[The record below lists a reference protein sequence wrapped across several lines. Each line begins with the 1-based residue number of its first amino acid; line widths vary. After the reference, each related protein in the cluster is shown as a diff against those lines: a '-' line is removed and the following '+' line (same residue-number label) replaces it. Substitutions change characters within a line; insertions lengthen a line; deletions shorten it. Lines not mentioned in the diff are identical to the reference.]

1 MSAEKPKKRKYN
13 HWTKFVSEITLD
25 AEIQKAERS
34 RRMALRFQPIAI
46 FAPLGAILMLAQAQA
61 PKSMH
66 NSTNSVQRQA
76 VQLLDEASAQAGTL
90 QPSSQAGLF
99 FVIGKTYAVIDRAKS
114 RAAYE
119 AAYQNFQASIAADG
133 DKGGIMGFMGGDLI
147 MATVEAAPMAVEHS
161 LPPDQ
166 PLRDIALEC
175 LVRRYAHQ
183 KSWNRAIELLGT
195 MESDER
201 MTSPVRDLLAALS
214 RQDDRDRV
222 FRLVLDAYTQTTH
235 RQVGTGSPDD
245 LGTLLL
251 RYWRKLSPGLVQQ
264 AIDELLKQSKDGD
277 GIVMK
282 SPRGTVTFSSYQF
295 RLFQILP
302 VLKTI
307 DPDRANQLL
316 KDETSTAALLATYPE
331 GQLSVDSS
339 LKDTNNAA
347 NQLSHVSY
355 SYVHGPISVSSAP
368 ARMDLERTADEFIA
382 TANKYPDSAIA
393 NASRISDSMLRIRV
407 LVEIAQAIATI
418 GPAAA
423 KRALYE
429 ALKSPSDQ
437 DEGWHVWK
445 EATEVAVQLKDAELA
460 GATLKAGLKAA
471 RRVYDDDSNHDNPN
485 EALKLY
491 WPSVRAYRELLTLQ
505 FRISPDQ
512 ALATVTDLPDV
523 EVVSLEKVML
533 AAAMLNVSLPE
544 TSPMVAKKQSS
555 F

>member
-1 MSAEKPKKRKYN
+1 
-13 HWTKFVSEITLD
+13 
-25 AEIQKAERS
+25 
-34 RRMALRFQPIAI
+34 MALRFQPIAI

-61 PKSMH
+61 PKSRH
-66 NSTNSVQRQA
+66 NSTSNVQRQA
-76 VQLLDEASAQAGTL
+76 VQLLDEASAQVGTL

-147 MATVEAAPMAVEHS
+147 MATVEAAPMAVEQS

-175 LVRRYAHQ
+175 LVRRYAQQ

-195 MESDER
+195 MESDEK
-201 MTSPVRDLLAALS
+201 MTSPARDLLAALS
-214 RQDDRDRV
+214 RQEDRDRV
-222 FRLVLDAYTQTTH
+222 FTLVLDAYTQTTH

-245 LGTLLL
+245 LGTLLV

-277 GIVMK
+277 SIVMK

-302 VLKTI
+302 TLKAI

-339 LKDTNNAA
+339 LKDTNNTA

-355 SYVHGPISVSSAP
+355 SYVHGPISASSAT

-382 TANKYPDSAIA
+382 GANKDPDSAIA
-393 NASRISDSMLRIRV
+393 NASRISDPMLRIRV
-407 LVEIAQAIATI
+407 LVEMAQAIATI
-418 GPAAA
+418 GPVAA

-437 DEGWHVWK
+437 DQGWRVWK

-512 ALATVTDLPDV
+512 ALAAVTDLPDE
-523 EVVSLEKVML
+523 EVVCLEKVML
-533 AAAMLNVSLPE
+533 AAAILNVSLPE
-544 TSPMVAKKQSS
+544 TSPMVAKKRSS